1 MQQTL
6 NAALSVLSLADVPT
20 GTVLIIFAQMF
31 GGSLLVSVA
40 QHVFTNKR
48 VAGLGTISNL
58 SIGPKAVNTAG
69 ATDIAT
75 LITDPV
81 VLSEVKVVYNTA
93 IMWTFRAALITTS
106 LSVFGTLSKEWENVK
121 SK

>member
-106 LSVFGTLSKEWENVK
+106 LSVFGTLSKEW
-121 SK
+121 